1 MKKGLKITLIVIGT
15 IIGIILL
22 DSIQA
27 LVFDN
32 NPIIGIQTRNM
43 KKVGILVDTHHCGN
57 GKHDTVIKGFSYS
70 CNYEGGNYTLVDET
84 KEINDFA
91 CDDALEP
98 FYEDDTYTYFW
109 SCIKNKYMVV
119 KYDDGS
125 KELISEA
132 LKNNHIDIQIL
143 DKFNISYIKEEKFQ
157 MYYKTPPEL
166 FVYLDGE
173 TTKAKA
179 LLGTHSWKIIK
190 DGKEEIITA
199 DSLHPSQIK
208 YNDVNTLKYNNSNIK
223 IDSENAT
230 IINANIYDMNK
241 TEKIKKISFDN
252 NTIMLGSMQIGE
264 YVLEIV
270 AKYSQGNAYYGVKI
284 VVD

>member
-1 MKKGLKITLIVIGT
+1 MKRFIKRVLIVIGV
-15 IIGIILL
+15 IVGIILL

-109 SCIKNKYMVV
+109 SCIKNKYMIV

-132 LKNNHIDIQIL
+132 LENKHIDIQVL
-143 DKFNISYIKEEKFQ
+143 DKFNISYIKE
-157 MYYKTPPEL
+157 
-166 FVYLDGE
+166 
-173 TTKAKA
+173 
-179 LLGTHSWKIIK
+179 
-190 DGKEEIITA
+190 
-199 DSLHPSQIK
+199 
-208 YNDVNTLKYNNSNIK
+208 
-223 IDSENAT
+223 
-230 IINANIYDMNK
+230 
-241 TEKIKKISFDN
+241 KK
-252 NTIMLGSMQIGE
+252 
-264 YVLEIV
+264 
-270 AKYSQGNAYYGVKI
+270 
-284 VVD
+284 

>member
-1 MKKGLKITLIVIGT
+1 MKKILKRILIALGVIV
-15 IIGIILL
+15 GIILL

-70 CNYEGGNYTLVDET
+70 CNYEGGKYTLVDET
-84 KEINDFA
+84 KKINDFTCA
-91 CDDALEP
+91 EALEG
-98 FYEDDTYTYFW
+98 FYEDENYTYYW
-109 SCIKNKYMVV
+109 SCIKNKYMIV

-157 MYYKTPPEL
+157 MYQEMPPEL

-173 TTKAKA
+173 TKKAKA
-179 LLGTHSWKIIK
+179 LLGTYSWKTIK
-190 DGKEEIITA
+190 DGKEEVIAA
-199 DSLHPSQIK
+199 DSQHPSLIK
-208 YNDVNTLKYNNSNIK
+208 YNDENTLKYNKSKIK
-223 IDSENAT
+223 IDSNNAT
-230 IINANIYDMNK
+230 IINANVYDMNK

-252 NTIMLGSMQIGE
+252 NSIMLGNLQKGE

>member
-70 CNYEGGNYTLVDET
+70 CNYEGGNDTLVDET

-109 SCIKNKYMVV
+109 NCIKNKYMVV

-132 LKNNHIDIQIL
+132 LENKHIDIQVL
-143 DKFNISYIKEEKFQ
+143 DKFNISYIKEE
-157 MYYKTPPEL
+157 
-166 FVYLDGE
+166 
-173 TTKAKA
+173 
-179 LLGTHSWKIIK
+179 I
-190 DGKEEIITA
+190 
-199 DSLHPSQIK
+199 
-208 YNDVNTLKYNNSNIK
+208 
-223 IDSENAT
+223 
-230 IINANIYDMNK
+230 
-241 TEKIKKISFDN
+241 
-252 NTIMLGSMQIGE
+252 
-264 YVLEIV
+264 
-270 AKYSQGNAYYGVKI
+270 
-284 VVD
+284 